1 MSFGPS
7 QIGMNE
13 KKLIEACK
21 NNDARA
27 QKQLYETFARR
38 MMSVC
43 LRYAGNREM
52 AEDFLQEGFIKVF
65 TSIQSYNYEGSFE
78 GWMRR
83 IFVNTA
89 LEALRKNDLLRN
101 GAELDTLDTQQE
113 ADYTTVDNISAKE
126 LMELIGQLPPGFR
139 TVFNMFAVEGYSHRE
154 IAQALHIT
162 ESTSRSQYTRAKRL
176 LQKWIKELEQ

>member
-1 MSFGPS
+1 
-7 QIGMNE
+7 MNE

-27 QKQLYETFARR
+27 QRLLYETFVRK

-43 LRYAGNREM
+43 LRYADNREM

-65 TSIQSYNYEGSFE
+65 SSIQSYNYEGSFE

-83 IFVNTA
+83 IFINTA
-89 LEALRKNDLLRN
+89 LETLRKNDLLRN
-101 GAELDTLDTQQE
+101 SVELDAPEVQQE
-113 ADYTTVDNISAKE
+113 VDYTAIDKISADE
-126 LMELIGQLPPGFR
+126 LMELIAQLSPGFR
-139 TVFNMFAVEGYSHRE
+139 TVFNMFAIEGYSHRE
-154 IAQALHIT
+154 IAQALNIN

-176 LQKWIKELEQ
+176 LQKWIEELK